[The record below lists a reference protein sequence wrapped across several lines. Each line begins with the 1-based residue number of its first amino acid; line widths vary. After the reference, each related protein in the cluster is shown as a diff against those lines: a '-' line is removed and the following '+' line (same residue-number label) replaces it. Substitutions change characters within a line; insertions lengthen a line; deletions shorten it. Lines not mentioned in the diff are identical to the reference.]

1 MGRGRTVKPG
11 ISFYRIDSGHILN
24 KKVRLL
30 YNEYDSDGYYIWSC
44 LLDKAYGDWGYYF
57 DMNDSEEM
65 ELFAAEYCK
74 KKLTLIQEVISGC
87 IRRGLFDKTVA
98 DLSGVLTSAMMQET
112 FLVATSERRAKGTI
126 FDMHKEWVLL
136 DFSQEV
142 PPNISIVPVKKRI
155 IPGNKSIVPPK
166 NSQRREDKRIEEK
179 KREEDTPPS
188 GDGGPSAAPP
198 DPKEVFKGLEKTK
211 KSLYTFIAA
220 YKPDFIEPYYELWNF
235 FASERKKP
243 LVTKINDARRKK
255 FHTRLK
261 EKAFDFLKILTKAG
275 HAGDFLSTSKWFT
288 WDWIMDSES
297 NYLKVIEGNYDPDL
311 KKDPGKA
318 SDPPA
323 DAKAVEFLYQRFLEN
338 SLEVKFIKETHCN
351 YLLDAGLIE
360 LDERFVLQAV
370 AQRIKNLPGS
380 NQAADIRML
389 QAYEAGTWPAD
400 PDCKADEPN
409 RTRIAKKFALLEF
422 FQQSKLLNRQTI
434 THASIAPAPQT

>member
-44 LLDKAYGDWGYYF
+44 ILDKAYSEWGYYF

-74 KKLTLIQEVISGC
+74 KKLTLIQEVIAGC
-87 IRRGLFDKTVA
+87 IRRGLFDKAVA
-98 DLSGVLTSAMMQET
+98 DLSGILTSDMMQET

-155 IPGNKSIVPPK
+155 LPGNKSILPRK
-166 NSQRREDKRIEEK
+166 NSQRREDKRIEEE
-179 KREEDTPPS
+179 KRGEDTPPD
-188 GDGGPSAAPP
+188 GDPGASAPAPTP
-198 DPKEVFKGLEKTK
+198 LEVFRGLEKTK
-211 KSLYTFIAA
+211 KSLYTFIAT
-220 YKPDFIEPYYELWNF
+220 YKPDFIEPYVELWNF

-243 LVTKINDARRKK
+243 QISKVSDARRKK
-255 FHTRLK
+255 FHTRIK
-261 EKAFDFLKILTKAG
+261 EKAFDFLAVLTRAG
-275 HAGDFLSTSKWFT
+275 HAGDFLSTSTWFT

-297 NYLKVIEGNYDPDL
+297 NYLKVIEGNYDPDQ
-311 KKDPGKA
+311 KKKPAAGE
-318 SDPPA
+318 PPA
-323 DAKAVEFLYQRFLEN
+323 DAKAVEFLYQRYLEN
-338 SLEVKFIKETHCN
+338 SLQVKFIKETHCD
-351 YLLDAGLIE
+351 YLLNAGMIE
-360 LDERFVLQAV
+360 LDERFILQAV
-370 AQRIKNLPGS
+370 EQRINNLLGS
-380 NQAADIRML
+380 NQAVEIRMI
-389 QAYEAGTWPAD
+389 QHYQEGTWPAS

-409 RTRIAKKFALLEF
+409 RVRIAKKFALLEF
-422 FQQSKLLNRQTI
+422 FQQSKSLNRQTI
-434 THASIAPAPQT
+434 TNAAIAPIQSA